1 MRVSAYLWA
10 VLKRKG
16 REKKCVTSVTI
27 CQISKGAR
35 FKKEFI
41 YKLETRYGT
50 SFNLTLCRQET
61 ADRRVILLSVR
72 WFKGNFGTAI
82 CLVMRKSK
90 IYFRLLE
97 QQWKLWEER
106 LHISV
111 MFFFFILIFRLVRG
125 KVIKKKLCNTEA
137 EFKHRKFIFRSN
149 EAIRMAFGKNILSD
163 AQSPSLVWI
172 S

>member
-1 MRVSAYLWA
+1 MKAGEGVCFLWA

-41 YKLETRYGT
+41 YKLETCYGT
-50 SFNLTLCRQET
+50 FFNLTFCIQET
-61 ADRRVILLSVR
+61 RDHRVILLSVR

-97 QQWKLWEER
+97 QECKLWEEW

-111 MFFFFILIFRLVRG
+111 MFFFILIFRLIRE
-125 KVIKKKLCNTEA
+125 KLKKKTVTLKLSLNTENS
-137 EFKHRKFIFRSN
+137 FLGQVK
-149 EAIRMAFGKNILSD
+149 
-163 AQSPSLVWI
+163 P
-172 S
+172 